1 MRKGEEVERDGRK
14 RWEVERDGRDTGLIY
29 LKEKDGRKVG

>member
-29 LKEKDGRKVG
+29 LKERDGRKVG

>member
-14 RWEVERDGRDTGLIY
+14 RWEVERDGRDTGLIH
-29 LKEKDGRKVG
+29 LKERDGRKVG